1 MYTHH
6 VYTIGT
12 HNISMYKQNVY
23 KVCIC
28 SVNSFF
34 CQMSQNINSTKS
46 VTSSV
51 FGEGRGGEGRGGG
64 MVEGKGGKV

>member
-1 MYTHH
+1 
-6 VYTIGT
+6 
-12 HNISMYKQNVY
+12 
-23 KVCIC
+23 
-28 SVNSFF
+28 
-34 CQMSQNINSTKS
+34 MSQNINSTKS